1 MSAAHLYGC
10 CEKLHVLAENTISAS
25 PGESAFMPSNYDTAP
40 SFEIVRTLDYMYREE
55 GGWIQQ
61 NTII

>member
-55 GGWIQQ
+55 GG
-61 NTII
+61 